1 MYGQL
6 TKKHRQICAIRA
18 LIERSALLERNVQV
32 LLAAQQNQI
41 HEIYALRYSN
51 LYRMRAKLRD
61 DVEQLWKD
69 VKNDIQSRLPCLRW

>member
-1 MYGQL
+1 M
-6 TKKHRQICAIRA
+6 
-18 LIERSALLERNVQV
+18 ERSALLEHNVQV

-69 VKNDIQSRLPCLRW
+69 VKKEIQSRLPCLRW